1 MAARMRAKGVKAV
14 AVSGRVRDLGT
25 LVKVVNGGRET
36 VGSTQEHQAWSQEAS
51 QPSSTVNRVG
61 MPIWSKGTSTIGAG
75 AETKPWA
82 INVPVKVGRIEVYPG
97 DIVMLDP
104 NERGAVCIPSNLVDK
119 VLDILPS
126 MVEADEKVMEH
137 VEDGGLVSEAFRR
150 FRGK

>member
-1 MAARMRAKGVKAV
+1 MAARMRAKGVKGV

-25 LVKVVNGGRET
+25 IAKVVNGERET
-36 VGSTQEHQAWSQEAS
+36 VGTSQEVQAWSQEVANQPATAS
-51 QPSSTVNRVG
+51 KAG

-82 INVPVKVGRIEVYPG
+82 INVPIHVGKVEVFPG
-97 DIVMLDP
+97 DVIMLDP
-104 NERGAVCIPSNLVDK
+104 AERGAVCVPAKLIDK
-119 VLDILPS
+119 VLSILPA
-126 MVEADEKVMEH
+126 MVAADEKVIEH